1 VRDGEK
7 FIRAVGAARANGKP
21 VVILKGGATAAS
33 AKAAAA
39 HTGALVGEGRVWDA
53 VFRREGV
60 IQAHSL
66 EQLIDIVLF
75 LNSIDLHKLPG
86 GKGVAIVAF
95 GGGAGVLSA
104 DQCARHG
111 LTTPALSSGT
121 QEMLRPLVPPI
132 AAIANPIDLTP
143 QALNEEKWFDKFG
156 PTLDAIAADPEIHT
170 VLLQF
175 GPVPRRGLEIAKEIC
190 AFRERSG
197 KTVCIAWALPP
208 AEVPPY
214 LLSRGVHNF
223 EEYER
228 AIAVLGKAAAS
239 VAVKSDDPAAVEKFF
254 DWAAY
259 VPNPRPGQVIAEHE
273 CHRILAAAGL
283 AVAAGR
289 LATTEEAAIAA
300 AEAVRTPVAM
310 KGISSAVTHRAAA
323 GLLALPVSGADEVR
337 AAYRRLRDRAS
348 ASGIVLDGVYV
359 QHMVSGQ
366 AEVLISAL
374 RDPVFGVVVSC
385 GAGGGLTEL
394 IDDVVLERAP
404 VSERTALDMIERLR
418 LARSVRKLQP
428 APDPAA
434 LARYIAQFSQAAACA
449 PWAQFVLE
457 VNPVKWDGDAVTA
470 VDGLLIIE
478 KP

>member
-1 VRDGEK
+1 
-7 FIRAVGAARANGKP
+7 
-21 VVILKGGATAAS
+21 
-33 AKAAAA
+33 
-39 HTGALVGEGRVWDA
+39 
-53 VFRREGV
+53 
-60 IQAHSL
+60 
-66 EQLIDIVLF
+66 
-75 LNSIDLHKLPG
+75 
-86 GKGVAIVAF
+86 
-95 GGGAGVLSA
+95 
-104 DQCARHG
+104 
-111 LTTPALSSGT
+111 
-121 QEMLRPLVPPI
+121 
-132 AAIANPIDLTP
+132 
-143 QALNEEKWFDKFG
+143 
-156 PTLDAIAADPEIHT
+156 
-170 VLLQF
+170 
-175 GPVPRRGLEIAKEIC
+175 
-190 AFRERSG
+190 
-197 KTVCIAWALPP
+197 
-208 AEVPPY
+208 
-214 LLSRGVHNF
+214 
-223 EEYER
+223 
-228 AIAVLGKAAAS
+228 
-239 VAVKSDDPAAVEKFF
+239 
-254 DWAAY
+254 
-259 VPNPRPGQVIAEHE
+259 VIAEHE

-300 AEAVRTPVAM
+300 AEAVGTPVAM
-310 KGISSAVTHRAAA
+310 KGISPAVTHRAAA